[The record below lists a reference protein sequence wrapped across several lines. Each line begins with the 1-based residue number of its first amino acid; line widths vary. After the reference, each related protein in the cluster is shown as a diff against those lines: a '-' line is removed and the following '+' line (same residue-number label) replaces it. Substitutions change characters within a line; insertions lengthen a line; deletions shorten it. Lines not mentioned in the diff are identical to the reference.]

1 MPVIY
6 DSKKIIPG
14 PFARISK
21 EYQTLDDGGLVGS
34 LYSIILTGTLI
45 ADRGSPA
52 TDGTFWTSS
61 GYPSDEVIAVDGK
74 LGAILKKQEAL
85 RKLFS
90 VQGKT
95 LEIQSEDGSAPMKCN
110 PRVKRIDFQEGG
122 QGRLSWVEKCD
133 YTITLE
139 ADSIYINGAVIGEDA
154 FSTKISK
161 ANEEWN
167 IEIADDKVFSY
178 RLTHSVSAIGK
189 RFYDETGT
197 LEKAAW
203 EQAKD
208 YVINTIGL
216 GIKNDRMVAPDVL
229 DANTLQAFNYFRSQH
244 IGELSGSFQVNETWL
259 CYAPGAEPPAI
270 DEYNVS
276 VRTSMDGKA
285 SVSIDGTISG
295 LMVSNNTTGA
305 VVSTKWENASNKW
318 ENYVSSQL
326 YSRATSLSGFLLHA
340 TPTGTSYSA
349 NPLAGT
355 ISYHAE
361 YDNRA
366 NSVISGAISEKISI
380 SSNAASDVYASI
392 TILGKIAGPVLQP
405 IGAKTA
411 KRKTVNIE
419 LVMAAKT
426 QIYTPVEPNTDAI
439 VLGLMPAGIFYT
451 DNDVTNFDTDG
462 RYTRSVTFT
471 WV

>member
-21 EYQTLDDGGLVGS
+21 EYQTLDDGKLVGS

-45 ADRGSPA
+45 ADRGSPS
-52 TDGTFWTSS
+52 TDGTFWTTS
-61 GYPSDEVIAVDGK
+61 GYPSDETISQDGK
-74 LGAILKKQEAL
+74 LAAILKKQEAL
-85 RKLFS
+85 RKLFA

-95 LEIQSEDGSAPMKCN
+95 LEIQSDDGSAPLKCN
-110 PRVKRIDFQEGG
+110 PRIKRIDFAEGG
-122 QGRLSWVEKCD
+122 QGRISWVERCD

-139 ADSIYINGAVIGEDA
+139 ADAMYINGAVVGEDA
-154 FSTKISK
+154 FSTKVSK
-161 ANEEWN
+161 ATEEWN
-167 IEIADDKVFSY
+167 IEIADDKNFSY

-197 LEKAAW
+197 LEKEAW
-203 EQAKD
+203 EQARD
-208 YVINTIGL
+208 YVLNNIGL
-216 GIKNDRMVAPDVL
+216 GIKTNRMVAPDVL
-229 DANTLQAFNYFRSQH
+229 DASTLQAFNYFRSQH
-244 IGELSGSFQVNETWL
+244 VGELSGSFQVTETWL
-259 CYAPGAEPPAI
+259 CYAPGSEPPAI

-285 SVSIDGTISG
+285 SVSIDGTITG
-295 LMVSNNTTGA
+295 LMVSNNTTGEII
-305 VVSTKWENASNKW
+305 STKQTNAENKW
-318 ENYVSSQL
+318 NDYVKSQL
-326 YSRATSLSGFLLHA
+326 YSRATSLSGYVLHT
-340 TPTGTSYSA
+340 TPTNTSYA
-349 NPLAGT
+349 INPLAGT

-366 NSVISGAISEKISI
+366 SSVISGAVSEKISV

-392 TILGKIAGPVLQP
+392 TVLGKIAGPVLQP

-419 LVMAAKT
+419 LLMGAKT
-426 QIYTPVEPNTDAI
+426 QVYTPTEPNTDSI

-451 DNDVTNFDTDG
+451 DSDVTNFDTDG